1 MEALRRAAEQAEAG
15 HGQVVS
21 AVAEPGVGKS
31 RLFFEFKAKNQ
42 SGWMVLD
49 AFCQI
54 SCEIPPVVSFE
65 TPPFPVIPFVWLG
78 EREGATPP
86 RHSA

>member
-1 MEALRRAAEQAEAG
+1 MELERLV
-15 HGQVVS
+15 HTYS
-21 AVAEPGVGKS
+21 IVARDPVTG
-31 RLFFEFKAKNQ
+31 
-42 SGWMVLD
+42 
-49 AFCQI
+49 CQI